1 MGALGGPKIVEP
13 NSLKFFYDITVPES
27 YSGEPISNLI
37 PSSDRNGRFTTSNGW
52 GTYNT
57 NQYNGNTDF
66 SIGTISD
73 ITNNIVTLSSIG
85 RTIRTYDVLNPA
97 TTGGGVTA
105 GTDYFIKKLTS
116 STFTLHAY
124 NSNQNGSQGYINST
138 TGKFKV
144 HDSMWLNGGTPV
156 SINETGFPTMWH
168 GAPHKPNSHLVKEI
182 VNGAGP
188 NGQSVM
194 RLHTHGN
201 SVRDGMAYGVYTTV
215 TAGVT
220 YTASFL
226 YRTSLSGRSLG
237 WSTYSGGNSTPSL
250 TVYPSDTNW
259 HRFTKTW
266 TQSVNYDLYT
276 YWWPQAYSTA
286 YYFDMTDYQ
295 ITTGSHPKKFYA
307 GTRSATNALRDISRS
322 GNHAN
327 LSALTYSN
335 DYPKFENRIG
345 LRRNKF
351 TFDGTDDYIAL
362 NGSINLGNT
371 FTIIAWVKP
380 ADSQTG
386 IIYGTNANGN
396 DNWFSIESN
405 KVKVFFTESADTNNT
420 SLNSVNTVST
430 TKFNHVA
437 MTINGSTVKVY
448 LNGELENSTTVGF
461 TIGSWNSTVNSIGR
475 RGGLGQKYFNG
486 SIEAVRAYTVVLTDA
501 KINKDYRMTKSKHI
515 NGV

>member
-1 MGALGGPKIVEP
+1 MGALGGPKIVKP

-37 PSSDRNGRFTTSNGW
+37 PSSDRNGRFTTSNSW

-66 SIGTISD
+66 SLVTISD
-73 ITNNIVTLSSIG
+73 ITNNVVTLDPVG
-85 RTIRTYDVLNPA
+85 RSIRTYDVLNPA

-124 NSNQNGSQGYINST
+124 NSSQNGSQGYINST

-201 SVRDGMAYGVYTTV
+201 SVRDGMAYSVYAPV
-215 TAGVT
+215 TAGVQ

-226 YRTSLSGRSLG
+226 YRTSLSGLSLT
-237 WSTYSGGNSTPSL
+237 WSTYSGGNSTPSKGV
-250 TVYPSDTNW
+250 TPTDTNW
-259 HRFTKTW
+259 HRFSKTW
-266 TQSVNYDLYT
+266 TQSVNYSLYS
-276 YWWPQAYSTA
+276 YWWPTAHNVA
-286 YYFDMTDYQ
+286 YYFDMADYQ
-295 ITTGSHPKKFYA
+295 ITTGSSPKKFFA
-307 GTRSATNALRDISRS
+307 GTRSSTS
-322 GNHAN
+322 GLKDLSPGENHAN
-327 LSALTYSN
+327 LSSLTYSN

-362 NGSINLGNT
+362 SGTINLGNT

-380 ADSQTG
+380 NSQDS
-386 IIYGTNANGN
+386 IIYGTAANGA
-396 DNWFSIESN
+396 DNWFGVDSTN
-405 KVKVFFTESADTNNT
+405 KPHVFLTESADLNNVMLT
-420 SLNSVNTVST
+420 SDITVST

-437 MTINGSTVKVY
+437 MTINGSTAKIYV
-448 LNGELENSTTVGF
+448 NGSLRNSTTRSF

-475 RGGLGQKYFNG
+475 RANLGQRYFKG
-486 SIEAVRAYTVVLTDA
+486 SIESIRGYTVVLSDGE
-501 KINKDYRMTKSKHI
+501 INKDYRTTKSKHL